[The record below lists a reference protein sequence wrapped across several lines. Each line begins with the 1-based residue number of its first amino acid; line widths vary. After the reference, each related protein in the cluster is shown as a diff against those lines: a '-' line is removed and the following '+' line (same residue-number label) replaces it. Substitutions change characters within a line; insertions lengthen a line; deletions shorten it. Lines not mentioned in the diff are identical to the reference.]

1 MSTRVQEKASK
12 IQKKVDKIIE
22 RYNQDKSMLIPIL
35 QDIQQEYEYLPRE
48 ALLCV
53 RDKLKVPLPRI
64 YAVTTFYRAFSLRP
78 RGRHVIQVCLGT
90 ACHVRGAPR
99 ILEEIE
105 RRLNVKPGGTTEDL
119 NFTLETVNCLGACA
133 LGPLMVVDGRYFGR
147 MTPSKVEKVI
157 KEYRE

>member
-1 MSTRVQEKASK
+1 
-12 IQKKVDKIIE
+12 
-22 RYNQDKSMLIPIL
+22 
-35 QDIQQEYEYLPRE
+35 LPRE